1 MWQVEGFDLT
11 NNIPFCYVC
20 HRVVLATGSS
30 DLPNRLGVPGE
41 SANPTWVLHDLR
53 SLEAA
58 LNRLVEEEE
67 GDREG
72 RLLGFIFQILLTV
85 WLLTRDDMPGI

>member
-1 MWQVEGFDLT
+1 M
-11 NNIPFCYVC
+11 
-20 HRVVLATGSS
+20 LATGSS

-41 SANPTWVLHDLR
+41 LANPTWVLHDLR

-58 LNRLVEEEE
+58 LDRLVKEEE

-72 RLLGFIFQILLTV
+72 KLHGSTPQILHYVLAFWPMLTPKK
-85 WLLTRDDMPGI
+85 LILIQFLCSFGGG